1 MLAPLSDAE
10 FTPQYRWARN
20 LRFWRSLRGLRDVT
34 FADEGQRGRVC
45 EAAAVETE
53 ESRNIMWNQRTSS
66 GLNYE
71 KRVIEGLCMAP
82 KTHMRLPLFM

>member
-34 FADEGQRGRVC
+34 FADEGHRARE
-45 EAAAVETE
+45 EAAAVEVEGGKKTNTE
-53 ESRNIMWNQRTSS
+53 
-66 GLNYE
+66 
-71 KRVIEGLCMAP
+71 
-82 KTHMRLPLFM
+82 